1 MERERERERE
11 REIREIR
18 EKRRKRDREREG
30 GEREGGV
37 HIHVCI
43 DIVEVQTD
51 NIICISKNI
60 WRKRGRKGR
69 EKKKVKLISTYS
81 LA

>member
-1 MERERERERE
+1 MESLSE
-11 REIREIR
+11 
-18 EKRRKRDREREG
+18 REREG
-30 GEREGGV
+30 GGGEGGEGGG